1 MGVKNLQSIIFAK
14 QNYTNYI
21 RISGLIVS
29 NRSPAELPR
38 KWGLN
43 QGFIL
48 KICNH
53 RTQAV

>member
-1 MGVKNLQSIIFAK
+1 MGVKNLRSKTFAK
-14 QNYTNYI
+14 QNYTTYI

-29 NRSPAELPR
+29 NRISVELPR

-48 KICNH
+48 KICKH